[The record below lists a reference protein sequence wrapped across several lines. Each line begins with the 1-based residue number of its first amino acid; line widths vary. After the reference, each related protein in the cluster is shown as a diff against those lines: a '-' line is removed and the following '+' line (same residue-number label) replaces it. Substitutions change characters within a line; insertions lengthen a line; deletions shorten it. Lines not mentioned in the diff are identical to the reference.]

1 VPPREVP
8 SKSDAVVKVAE
19 KHVVA
24 KAAAETK
31 LAAIAD
37 VGRVMVIVHADREK
51 ETAIVLADL
60 ARLAKVMANVQI
72 VATAPS
78 VVIVDPAKVVVAD
91 PALVVPIVA
100 VQAVVDL
107 LKVLDEKV
115 AQVAP
120 PIQKSCLLVSTRTA
134 MAS

>member
-37 VGRVMVIVHADREK
+37 LDHVMVIVLADREK

-60 ARLAKVMANVQI
+60 ARLAKAMANVQI

-78 VVIVDPAKVVVAD
+78 AVIVDPAKVAVAA

-120 PIQKSCLLVSTRTA
+120 PIQKSCLLASTRTA